1 MRFKSFLSVHFSA
14 VESWLTRTWKLASI
28 KIVFKW
34 FLDRN
39 RNSCRQN
46 AQDEG
51 ARKKKGQSERKKK
64 RERRDKTDLPLG
76 SARQGA
82 PTTDKRD
89 CGQMSL
95 WPLVPM
101 LISNKCLK
109 TWMRRVPFSAQ
120 LGGDVRILQ
129 QEWLF
134 SLGSVCGVGGKER
147 G

>member
-34 FLDRN
+34 FLDRTAKILQTECTGW
-39 RNSCRQN
+39 RGEEEKRT
-46 AQDEG
+46 EWE
-51 ARKKKGQSERKKK
+51 KKK
-64 RERRDKTDLPLG
+64 ERRDKTDLPLG

-109 TWMRRVPFSAQ
+109 TWMSRVPFSAQ

>member
-28 KIVFKW
+28 KMVSGQDCEN
-34 FLDRN
+34 LADRMH
-39 RNSCRQN
+39 RMKGR
-46 AQDEG
+46 G
-51 ARKKKGQSERKKK
+51 RKKDRVREKKK
-64 RERRDKTDLPLG
+64 ERRDKTDLPLG

-109 TWMRRVPFSAQ
+109 TWMSRVPFSAQ

-129 QEWLF
+129 QE
-134 SLGSVCGVGGKER
+134 
-147 G
+147 